1 MDLSN
6 LLYFRMSMYE
16 TYDDEYFNNF
26 LNGLGE
32 DFPPT
37 YHGYLEY
44 GMPMD
49 SV

>member
-1 MDLSN
+1 
-6 LLYFRMSMYE
+6 MYE

-32 DFPPT
+32 DFAPT
-37 YHGYLEY
+37 YDGYLEY